1 MPSPDDAPA
10 RALDAARNRPT
21 SRQTERRRMPTLQP
35 KRKPARSR
43 TTKRVAARK
52 ELRQRQWS
60 KRRAWR
66 RIVLTPDNLERMRR
80 LYEETSQSQ
89 LAIAA
94 EFDMSAST
102 LRVKAREHGW
112 TRYGSQPLD
121 VSPAL
126 RLEADVERAM
136 QMRASLSLPPR
147 GGGEGIGG
155 SRLPSTSHICA
166 AAREAS
172 DDGPGRASSPGIA
185 NSAQPEALV
194 PPTPNPSP
202 PSAAQMGG
210 GENSSED
217 ASAQTWESLLRQV
230 QALIDMVDAARV
242 QMQQTGEFRKAAQLA
257 RDVASLTTTL
267 QRLMIMRPGTTHS
280 PIQTHANDFSDD
292 TASDLDARRDA
303 LARRIET
310 ILAEWMDAEAAGG
323 TSSGSPHAHGD

>member
-1 MPSPDDAPA
+1 
-10 RALDAARNRPT
+10 
-21 SRQTERRRMPTLQP
+21 
-35 KRKPARSR
+35 
-43 TTKRVAARK
+43 
-52 ELRQRQWS
+52 
-60 KRRAWR
+60 
-66 RIVLTPDNLERMRR
+66 
-80 LYEETSQSQ
+80 
-89 LAIAA
+89 
-94 EFDMSAST
+94 
-102 LRVKAREHGW
+102 
-112 TRYGSQPLD
+112 
-121 VSPAL
+121 
-126 RLEADVERAM
+126 
-136 QMRASLSLPPR
+136 
-147 GGGEGIGG
+147 
-155 SRLPSTSHICA
+155 
-166 AAREAS
+166 
-172 DDGPGRASSPGIA
+172 
-185 NSAQPEALV
+185 
-194 PPTPNPSP
+194 
-202 PSAAQMGG
+202 MGG